1 MALEEAPNPIS
12 FDVLLD
18 TGNIGSSNS
27 HNWKTLKWEDL
38 NFGEGYE
45 SIVILIKTS
54 DVKGNDFQAFDNVFL
69 GNLNAENT
77 PALEINTAPIA
88 TSDSISIQEGNTA
101 KINVLEND
109 SDPENDVLTVI
120 NLGPA
125 NHGIISIN
133 SDDTIN
139 YTPDVDF
146 TGNDMFTYTISDGEF
161 SVTGMV
167 TVKVNAKV
175 VEPPI
180 NQEEPTVLLIL
191 IDSILNLE
199 LRGINSGDVINLSEA
214 NKLTIKA
221 VPSESVAQVQFKL
234 DGPISITQTERNA
247 PYALAG
253 DNAGNYK
260 SINFVPGSYQLET
273 VLYNSSNTIE
283 GSVTTT
289 FTIVEKEPIVP
300 VNITPVANPDTIS
313 LDQDS
318 SVTIDV
324 LVNDTDADGDSLSI
338 SSIGSAGNGAV
349 IINDNNTVTYTPN
362 TGYYGADSFN
372 YVVSDGT
379 DSATGTVA
387 VTINEVM
394 IDEIPSEV
402 ISILKIN
409 VGGSKYIDNL
419 GNTWIADEFFNS
431 GRKYTNS
438 KLEINQTNDDN
449 LYQSERFAP
458 NLGYS
463 IPVENGNYQ
472 VKLHFA
478 EIYFDNLNQRVFDIS
493 LESNLVE
500 ADLDLVL
507 ATGAKAEAL
516 VLSYEDISVNDSE
529 LNIDMLA
536 SINNAKLS
544 AIEILSSDN
553 NTEEPIGEPVI
564 PVNSVPVVNPD
575 TASLDQDSSVTIDVL
590 VNDIDADGDS
600 LSISSIGSAVNGT
613 VIINDDNTITY
624 TPNTDYHGTDSFN
637 YVVSDSMDTSTG
649 TVNIKVNE
657 VVVVDDSSNI
667 SLVLIDS
674 NSNTQLRMINS
685 GDQVSLS
692 EGAGLNMKA
701 IPSETVAQVQFK
713 LNGPTSLSRTEKM
726 APYALAGDIGGNYN
740 SVNLAPGLYGLEI
753 ILYSNPSTVI
763 DSTVIEFTVVP

>member
-289 FTIVEKEPIVP
+289 FTIVEK
-300 VNITPVANPDTIS
+300 
-313 LDQDS
+313 
-318 SVTIDV
+318 
-324 LVNDTDADGDSLSI
+324 
-338 SSIGSAGNGAV
+338 
-349 IINDNNTVTYTPN
+349 
-362 TGYYGADSFN
+362 
-372 YVVSDGT
+372 
-379 DSATGTVA
+379 
-387 VTINEVM
+387 
-394 IDEIPSEV
+394 
-402 ISILKIN
+402 
-409 VGGSKYIDNL
+409 
-419 GNTWIADEFFNS
+419 
-431 GRKYTNS
+431 
-438 KLEINQTNDDN
+438 
-449 LYQSERFAP
+449 
-458 NLGYS
+458 
-463 IPVENGNYQ
+463 
-472 VKLHFA
+472 
-478 EIYFDNLNQRVFDIS
+478 
-493 LESNLVE
+493 
-500 ADLDLVL
+500 
-507 ATGAKAEAL
+507 
-516 VLSYEDISVNDSE
+516 
-529 LNIDMLA
+529 
-536 SINNAKLS
+536 
-544 AIEILSSDN
+544 
-553 NTEEPIGEPVI
+553 
-564 PVNSVPVVNPD
+564 
-575 TASLDQDSSVTIDVL
+575 
-590 VNDIDADGDS
+590 
-600 LSISSIGSAVNGT
+600 
-613 VIINDDNTITY
+613 
-624 TPNTDYHGTDSFN
+624 
-637 YVVSDSMDTSTG
+637 
-649 TVNIKVNE
+649 
-657 VVVVDDSSNI
+657 
-667 SLVLIDS
+667 
-674 NSNTQLRMINS
+674 
-685 GDQVSLS
+685 
-692 EGAGLNMKA
+692 
-701 IPSETVAQVQFK
+701 
-713 LNGPTSLSRTEKM
+713 
-726 APYALAGDIGGNYN
+726 
-740 SVNLAPGLYGLEI
+740 
-753 ILYSNPSTVI
+753 
-763 DSTVIEFTVVP
+763 